1 MAISTQGGGFNS
13 LAMAAAQMRLTKI
26 LETRT
31 TTQNGQHSL
40 PNERSSNFAVTTGGR
55 RERLYGLYGLLIPD
69 RYAANSLEA
78 LGAFLDGAN
87 RRALARI
94 VQTPGQYILRGP
106 TGTGKTS
113 IACVAAREW
122 MRASGKAIAFVP
134 FTQFCSRLSSLD
146 YGQAESLAVQVA
158 TASMLVLDDLGNADK
173 TWNGQLAV
181 ETPKRIEIADNII
194 SGRHAARLPMIVTT
208 NLDQDGIETQ
218 YGPRIA
224 SRLAEFT
231 NVFIGGRDLRVKG
244 AS

>member
-1 MAISTQGGGFNS
+1 MA
-13 LAMAAAQMRLTKI
+13 M
-26 LETRT
+26 
-31 TTQNGQHSL
+31 
-40 PNERSSNFAVTTGGR
+40 GGR
-55 RERLYGLYGLLIPD
+55 RERLYGQYGLLIPD
-69 RYAANSLEA
+69 RYAALNLES
-78 LGAFLDGAN
+78 LGAFLDNAN
-87 RRALARI
+87 RRVLVRI
-94 VQTPGQYILRGP
+94 VQNPGQYVLRGP

-122 MRASGKAIAFVP
+122 MRDSGKAIAFVP
-134 FTQFCSRLSSLD
+134 FTQFCSRLSGLD

-208 NLDQDGIETQ
+208 NLDQAGIETQ

-224 SRLAEFT
+224 SRLSEFT
-231 NVFIGGRDLRVKG
+231 NLFVGGRDLRVKG
-244 AS
+244 GG

>member
-1 MAISTQGGGFNS
+1 LPNEHVNS
-13 LAMAAAQMRLTKI
+13 LAMSM
-26 LETRT
+26 
-31 TTQNGQHSL
+31 
-40 PNERSSNFAVTTGGR
+40 GGR
-55 RERLYGLYGLLIPD
+55 RERLYGQYGLLIPD
-69 RYAANSLEA
+69 RYAANSVEA
-78 LGAFLDGAN
+78 LGAFLDNVN
-87 RRALARI
+87 RRVLIRI
-94 VQTPGQYILRGP
+94 VQNPGQYILRGP

-122 MRASGKAIAFVP
+122 MRGSGKAIAFVP
-134 FTQFCSRLSSLD
+134 FTQFCSRLSGLD

-173 TWNGQLAV
+173 TWNGQLSV
-181 ETPKRIEIADNII
+181 ESPKRIEIADNII

-208 NLDQDGIETQ
+208 NLDEKGIETQ

-231 NVFIGGRDLRVKG
+231 NLFVGGRDLRVVG